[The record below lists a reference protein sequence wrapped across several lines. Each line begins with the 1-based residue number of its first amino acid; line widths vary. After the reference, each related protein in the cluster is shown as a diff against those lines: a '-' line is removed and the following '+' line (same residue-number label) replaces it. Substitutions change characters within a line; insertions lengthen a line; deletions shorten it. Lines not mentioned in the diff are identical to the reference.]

1 MVGTSARDRKRRRM
15 PPRPIGRGGDIEKH
29 LCPRPV
35 HERFGDNPG
44 HSVLSD
50 AIGMDSYTFGQ
61 LHLPLRPFG
70 LPRTASPTPSEQS
83 GRGGGAP
90 KANRS
95 PVEEQNEFHDAT
107 TDQFWISF

>member
-29 LCPRPV
+29 LRPRPV

-50 AIGMDSYTFGQ
+50 AIGMDLYTFGQ

-70 LPRTASPTPSEQS
+70 YLGQLHQPPPSNRVAVEDH
-83 GRGGGAP
+83 P
-90 KANRS
+90 KPIAR
-95 PVEEQNEFHDAT
+95 Q
-107 TDQFWISF
+107 